1 MNHKIWVVV
10 ANGSRAR
17 ILEAQKSHKLLIE
30 LEALDHPQTRV
41 HGHDLVSDRPGREFS
56 STGSRRSAMETLDPQ
71 KNEAQ
76 HFAAQLSKHLDHAHR
91 CQLFEKLYLIASPA
105 FLGLMRNDLEEKTQK
120 AIVQSI
126 DKDLTEKNAE
136 EIREYLPDLL

>member
-17 ILEAQKSHKLLIE
+17 ILEAQKSRKLLIE
-30 LEALDHPQTRV
+30 LEVLEHPQTRV
-41 HGHDLVSDRPGREFS
+41 HGHDLVSDKPGREFS
-56 STGSRRSAMETLDPQ
+56 SVGSRRSSIETLDPQ

-76 HFAAQLSKHLDHAHR
+76 HFAADLAKHLDHAHR
-91 CQLFEKLYLIASPA
+91 SQLFEKLYLIASPA
-105 FLGLMRNDLEEKTQK
+105 FLGFMRHDLEEGTQK
-120 AIVQSI
+120 AIVLSI

-136 EIREYLPDLL
+136 EIRDYLPAAL